1 MSRTPTTP
9 TEDMCNAVDHV
20 EQEHEKDLE
29 KFEAA
34 VEVIKNTKS
43 TNPKIVLA
51 KKALYKATTVAEFMA
66 ATDLFRGTTTGN
78 DRIKLAKKML
88 FAAAKKCSQ
97 AHDDVRACE
106 HAMQPDGG
114 SAASVAVGSAA
125 PAPVETH
132 EVLPAPAGAAEPAF
146 GPSCVVVMS
155 PAMRESCGF
164 GGFCMNP
171 RPPAAAPA
179 RDVTRALLSA
189 PAAEPAV
196 EQSRLGA
203 SRVLVAAPAFARAP
217 PKPSAAAVF
226 TGAAFRDGVNFF
238 RSLCS
243 TKPAESAPLLAEQ
256 PAAAGQKRPVF
267 IDLCGSSDD
276 EDKPLKPE
284 PKKPNTAGAGGK
296 APKSPDDDEKPL
308 KATPK
313 KPSAA
318 GGVAQASNGAGKA
331 AMSPQDQVTEAC
343 RIAGRKRSDDKVVYA
358 ADYAGQW
365 TDRVIDLMHKLTRHG
380 LYDWKQM
387 NGYAHDE
394 LRTLP
399 EEVALECL
407 QEFLKEENHIED
419 PNKFLIDHAVQLRTV
434 YDLESAND
442 VYAKLMNE
450 HEPDDRTESDEPGPA
465 GGSGP

>member
-9 TEDMCNAVDHV
+9 TQDMCNAVHHV
-20 EQEHEKDLE
+20 EQEHEKALE

-66 ATDLFRGTTTGN
+66 ATDLFRGTATSN

-88 FAAAKKCSQ
+88 FAAAKKCSE
-97 AHDDVRACE
+97 AHDHVRACE
-106 HAMQPDGG
+106 PAMQPDGG
-114 SAASVAVGSAA
+114 SAASAAAGPAA
-125 PAPVETH
+125 PAP
-132 EVLPAPAGAAEPAF
+132 
-146 GPSCVVVMS
+146 
-155 PAMRESCGF
+155 
-164 GGFCMNP
+164 
-171 RPPAAAPA
+171 
-179 RDVTRALLSA
+179 DVTRALLSA

-203 SRVLVAAPAFARAP
+203 SRVLLAAPAFARAP

-296 APKSPDDDEKPL
+296 APKSPDDDDKPL
-308 KATPK
+308 KPTPK

-318 GGVAQASNGAGKA
+318 GGVAQASSAAGKA
-331 AMSPQDQVTEAC
+331 PMSPDGQVKHEAYS
-343 RIAGRKRSDDKVVYA
+343 IPGRKQSNDKVVYA
-358 ADYAGQW
+358 ADYDGCW
-365 TDRVIDLMHKLTRHG
+365 TDRVIDMMNKLKRHG
-380 LYDWKQM
+380 VYSFSMMD
-387 NGYAHDE
+387 GYATDE

-407 QEFLKEENHIED
+407 QGFLKEENHIED
-419 PNKFLIDHAVQLRTV
+419 PNQFLIDHAVELRTV
-434 YDLESAND
+434 YDLESSVE
-442 VYAKLMNE
+442 VYQNLMNE
-450 HEPDDRTESDEPGPA
+450 HEPDHRTESESEGEAGPA
-465 GGSGP
+465 GGSRA